1 MMPFA
6 VGGKNQHLRQ
16 ISSFCIALE
25 SKQFDPEKHAAIC
38 QELSKSY
45 AHGGTPLK
53 VLEGFL
59 SVLTLS
65 SFGEFAESRYDAVD
79 AKKSSAPI
87 GWLIELFGVEVVL
100 IWTAMLL
107 KKRVVVYSNKLPE
120 VQRLIRVLPALV
132 WHRDNWSVLR
142 PYCIVDD
149 DLNDLQGGDPVPPLL
164 CPACTA
170 SAGSL
175 HPAVDTNMSAC

>member
-6 VGGKNQHLRQ
+6 VGGKNPHLPQ
-16 ISSFCIALE
+16 ISSFSIALE

-38 QELSKSY
+38 QELAKSY

-59 SVLTLS
+59 SILTLS
-65 SFGEFAESRYDAVD
+65 SFGDFAESRYDAAD
-79 AKKSSAPI
+79 AKKASSPI
-87 GWLIELFGVEVVL
+87 AWLIECFGVEVVL

-107 KKRVVVYSNKLPE
+107 KKRVVVYSNKVSEL
-120 VQRLIRVLPALV
+120 QRLLRILPALV
-132 WHRDNWSVLR
+132 WHRDNWTVLR

-149 DLNDLQGGDPVPPLL
+149 DLDDLQGGT
-164 CPACTA
+164 CA
-170 SAGSL
+170 SCSVCCSRGHLIQYKYA
-175 HPAVDTNMSAC
+175 HPCMPRD